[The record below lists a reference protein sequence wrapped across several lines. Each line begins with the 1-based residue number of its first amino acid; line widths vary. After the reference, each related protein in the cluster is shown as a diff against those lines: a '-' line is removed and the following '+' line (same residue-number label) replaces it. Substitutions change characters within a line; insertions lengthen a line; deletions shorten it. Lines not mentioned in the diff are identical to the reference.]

1 MKKNLFIFLLALLSM
16 GAYAQDNNVINK
28 EKSNIDKNELSLLKS
43 NSIAI
48 LPVPFVN
55 TQTLASSVDVSK
67 FAQNDIYQE
76 LITELSKI
84 QPLTVQD
91 IRTTNS
97 LLKKA
102 GINYEN
108 VNDYSIEELQSVL
121 GVDHIISVQVQF
133 TTKASE
139 TSNSYGNAKVDGKK
153 VSGSESTYKEENLA
167 YNYKIYFDIY
177 KNGAKIYSK
186 SREPFLKLRNSWI
199 DALHYLLK
207 RSSIYSR

>member
-1 MKKNLFIFLLALLSM
+1 MKKNLFTFLLAFLSM
-16 GAYAQDNNVINK
+16 VAYAQENNASNP
-28 EKSNIDKNELSLLKS
+28 EKNNIEKNGTTPLK
-43 NSIAI
+43 NNTIAI

-55 TQTLASSVDVSK
+55 TQTLASSADVSK

-102 GINYEN
+102 GISYEN
-108 VNDYSIEELQSVL
+108 VNDYSIEELQSAL
-121 GVDHIISVQVQF
+121 SVDHIISVQVQF
-133 TTKASE
+133 TTKTLE
-139 TSNSYGNAKVDGKK
+139 TSNSYGNAKIDGKK
-153 VSGSESTYKEENLA
+153 VSGSESIYKEENLA

-177 KNGAKIYSK
+177 KNDAKIYSK
-186 SREPFLKLRNSWI
+186 SREPFLNLKNSWI

-207 RSSIYSR
+207 RSSIYSK

>member
-28 EKSNIDKNELSLLKS
+28 EKSNIDKNELSLVKS